1 MIYYTGDLH
10 GDIKR
15 ICNWMKGLNKCMRGE
30 HYLIQ
35 LGDAGLNYYLDE
47 RDSEKKSA
55 LQDEINQ
62 LKEKGVEVQI
72 LFVRGNH
79 ECRPDKVKGYA
90 QKNFHGGK
98 AYIQEEYPNLI
109 FLKDGEIIQL
119 EEKNFLVLGGGYSKD
134 FISRILRGEGYWFDE
149 QLDEAEFIQIL
160 NKKISPNMSIYILS
174 HMLPIS
180 VAPGRKA
187 VFSRENRTEYW
198 LQTIQEKLSLQI
210 MKWLSGHYHFDCAI
224 EGGKYEIVYK
234 NLKKLV

>member
-160 NKKISPNMSIYILS
+160 NKKNISKYEYIYIEPYAANFSSARKKGSIQSGKQNRILAS
-174 HMLPIS
+174 DDS
-180 VAPGRKA
+180 RKA
-187 VFSRENRTEYW
+187 FFADNEVVIW
-198 LQTIQEKLSLQI
+198 ALS
-210 MKWLSGHYHFDCAI
+210 F
-224 EGGKYEIVYK
+224 
-234 NLKKLV
+234 